1 MVKTTFC
8 GGVFSGM
15 LLLSFGALAQQC
27 GMDWFLRIAIRSHG
41 T

>member
-15 LLLSFGALAQQC
+15 LLLSFGALAA
-27 GMDWFLRIAIRSHG
+27 DAIAGWTGS
-41 T
+41 